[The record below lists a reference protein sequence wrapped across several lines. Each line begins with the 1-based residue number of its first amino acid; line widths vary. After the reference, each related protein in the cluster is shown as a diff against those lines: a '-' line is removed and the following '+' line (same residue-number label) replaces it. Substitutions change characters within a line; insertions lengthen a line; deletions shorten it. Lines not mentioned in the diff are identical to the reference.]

1 MNDDLQLHDGEWS
14 GTFTIHD
21 PADILT
27 FDEGRQV
34 AIYADKPMIFFRRWF
49 YELTT
54 RLFGWTYPQIK
65 VWSGKIG
72 RITKLETTELE
83 DGQHRIEWTSRVEEV
98 DIQ

>member
-1 MNDDLQLHDGEWS
+1 MTGDLQLHDGEWS

-21 PADILT
+21 PAEMMT

-34 AIYADKPMIFFRRWF
+34 NIYADKPMIFFRRWF
-49 YELTT
+49 YELM
-54 RLFGWTYPQIK
+54 LWFFDWPYPQIK
-65 VWSGKIG
+65 VWGGQIG

-83 DGQHRIEWTSRVEEV
+83 DGRRRVEWTSQIEKV